1 MYVVLGA
8 TGNTGAAAVKALIA
22 KGEKVR
28 AVGRDA
34 AKITRMFGDGAE
46 AFSAD
51 VTDTAALTRA
61 FSGAAAV
68 YAMIPPQ
75 VSAPDFLATG
85 NRISDAITGAVKA
98 SGVTHVVLLSSIG
111 AQREEKTGPIVGLH
125 QFERKLAAVPGLNLL
140 ALRPVSFME
149 NYLMAISLI
158 QSMGFIGN
166 GIKGDMKMPM
176 IAASDIG
183 RYAADALVAC
193 DFTGTQARELLG
205 PREYSQDDAAR
216 ILGAEIG
223 KPKLSYQRFPSFMVE
238 QALKQMG
245 LPGKT
250 AALMSEMND
259 ALNDGLLNPQEARSE
274 SNTTPTTLEAF
285 AKDVFAPAY
294 NAKSAKA

>member
-8 TGNTGAAAVKALIA
+8 TGNTGTAAVKALIA

-46 AFSAD
+46 AFGAD
-51 VTDTAALTRA
+51 VTDAAALTGA
-61 FSGAAAV
+61 FSGATAAYV
-68 YAMIPPQ
+68 MIPPQ
-75 VSAPDFLATG
+75 VNAPDFLEMS
-85 NRISDAITGAVKA
+85 NRISDAITRAVKA
-98 SGVTHVVLLSSIG
+98 SGLTHVVLLSSIG
-111 AQREEKTGPIVGLH
+111 AQHSAKTGPIVGLH
-125 QFERKLAAVPGLNLL
+125 RFEANLVTVPGLNLL
-140 ALRPVSFME
+140 ALRPVFFME
-149 NYLMAISLI
+149 NFLMAIGLI
-158 QSMGFIGN
+158 QSMGFVGN
-166 GIKGDMKMPM
+166 GIKGDMKIPM

-183 RYAADALVAC
+183 RYAAEALVAR
-193 DFTGTQARELLG
+193 DFTRMQVRELLG

-250 AALMSEMND
+250 AALMSEMNE
-259 ALNDGLLNPQEARSE
+259 AMNEGLLNPQEARSE
-274 SNTTPTTLEAF
+274 SNTTPTTLEVF
-285 AKDVFAPAY
+285 AKDVFRPAY